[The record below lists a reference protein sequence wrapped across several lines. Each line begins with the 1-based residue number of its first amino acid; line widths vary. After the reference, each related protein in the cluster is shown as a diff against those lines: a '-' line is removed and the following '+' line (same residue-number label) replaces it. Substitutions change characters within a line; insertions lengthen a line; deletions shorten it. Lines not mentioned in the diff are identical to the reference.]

1 MLKSIIRGALLF
13 IAAFALPLVAA
24 NLKLYTTDGEFQVVR
39 EYRVEGDRVKFYSID
54 RGNWEEVPLSIVDLK
69 RTEAELAAKQQV
81 LDSQAKA
88 VDEEVA
94 AARAE
99 KAEIAKIPANS
110 GVYRIENGELRTF
123 PVADI
128 TVHTAK
134 GRSVLQVLMPIPILE
149 GKATVEIA
157 GEHSP
162 NVVHDNRPEFF
173 FQLDNQESFG
183 IIKLTTQKGLRI
195 AEHIAIIPIS
205 KETEETREPV
215 KIFTKQLPGDNFY
228 KIWPEEPL
236 PVGEYGVIEYVEG
249 KIDMRVW
256 DFRVE

>member
-1 MLKSIIRGALLF
+1 MLKCVILGALLVV
-13 IAAFALPLVAA
+13 AAFAQPLAAA

-39 EYRVEGDRVKFYSID
+39 EYHVEGDRVKFYSID
-54 RGNWEEVPLSIVDLK
+54 RSDWEEVPVSIVDLN
-69 RTEAELAAKQQV
+69 RTEAELSAKQEV
-81 LDSQAKA
+81 LASQTKA

-99 KAEIAKIPANS
+99 KAEIAKIPQNS

-134 GRSVLQVLMPIPILE
+134 GRSILQVLTPIPILE

-157 GEHSP
+157 GEYSQ
-162 NVVHDNRPEFF
+162 NVVHDNRPEFY

-183 IIKLTTQKGLRI
+183 IIKLSTQKGLRI

-215 KIFTKQLPGDNFY
+215 KIFTKQLPGDNFF

-236 PVGEYGVIEYVEG
+236 AAGEYGVIEYVEG
-249 KIDMRVW
+249 KIDMRIW
-256 DFRVE
+256 DFRIE